1 MSVLLEKELKTIAVK
16 GNTIVA
22 AKGRKAP
29 AKKEEDLDDEDVD
42 DETPVKK
49 GGTKKATDDEDED
62 DVDDAD
68 AEEGD
73 DDWDPD
79 FEEFDLPKSRKG
91 KGGKDAEEEEDFKVE
106 EDEDF
111 KELDLFD
118 DGGFDDEEEDF

>member
-1 MSVLLEKELKTIAVK
+1 MSVLLEKEIETIAVK
-16 GNTIVA
+16 RSGIVA

-29 AKKEEDLDDEDVD
+29 VKNEEADLDDEEEVPVKKSGAKSADDDEEDVD
-42 DETPVKK
+42 DV
-49 GGTKKATDDEDED
+49 
-62 DVDDAD
+62 D

-91 KGGKDAEEEEDFKVE
+91 AGGKDADEDEDFKVE

-118 DGGFDDEEEDF
+118 DGSFDEEDDDF

>member
-1 MSVLLEKELKTIAVK
+1 MSVLLEKEIETIAVK
-16 GNTIVA
+16 KANIIA

-29 AKKEEDLDDEDVD
+29 AKKDEEDLDD
-42 DETPVKK
+42 DEEVPVK
-49 GGTKKATDDEDED
+49 GAGAKKEEDEE

-73 DDWDPD
+73 DEWDPD

-91 KGGKDAEEEEDFKVE
+91 AAGKEADEEEDFKVE

-118 DGGFDDEEEDF
+118 DGGFEDDDDDF